1 MNYLEKEIDS
11 TLVLHAL
18 PHEKLSDDELS
29 DLITKLTTVFFSTKA
44 KYLDP
49 YQLKSNKKLHDPEF
63 WKKVD
68 TLENLEH
75 PLLIVQDSNIHAWK
89 LENSLDLKKLFSE
102 TTGFPFWIADDLF
115 NVLIHMDDH
124 DCVHISNSS
133 D

>member
-89 LENSLDLKKLFSE
+89 LESSLDLKNYFPKQLGSLF
-102 TTGFPFWIADDLF
+102 G
-115 NVLIHMDDH
+115 
-124 DCVHISNSS
+124 
-133 D
+133 